1 MRRKLQDF
9 EIAHGKNIGALL
21 AQAREQ
27 ANRSASEISRDADV
41 SLDAIRSMETGRVPA
56 PGFLTVAR
64 LAATLGVSLDTLHA
78 QASASAGGGVAS

>member
-1 MRRKLQDF
+1 MRRKLQEF
-9 EIAHGKNIGALL
+9 EIAHGRKIGALL

-27 ANRSASEISRDADV
+27 AHRSASEISREAKV

-64 LAATLGVSLDTLHA
+64 LAEALGVSLDTLHA
-78 QASASAGGGVAS
+78 QASAGDGGPVS